1 MPVNRN
7 CNLTLILINKEMKL
21 FSLVNLIQRTMF
33 HSQIKF
39 DNNSIAKFPYKEA
52 LRNCVKIKIKLQF
65 SYSSKNQKI

>member
-1 MPVNRN
+1 
-7 CNLTLILINKEMKL
+7 MKL